1 MHLLSLF
8 QELGEAESL
17 GTVALTGVFY
27 EPCMNIAAIITG
39 MNITAVITGRRKPK
53 SLEKTCLS
61 VTFITTNLTWTTL
74 YLEAGN

>member
-17 GTVALTGVFY
+17 GTLALTGIFY

-39 MNITAVITGRRKPK
+39 RRKPK
-53 SLEKTCLS
+53 SSGKKHAWVSLLS
-61 VTFITTNLTWTTL
+61 SQISHGLL
-74 YLEAGN
+74 CI

>member
-39 MNITAVITGRRKPK
+39 RRKPK
-53 SLEKTCLS
+53 SSEKS
-61 VTFITTNLTWTTL
+61 
-74 YLEAGN
+74 A

>member
-39 MNITAVITGRRKPK
+39 KRKSK
-53 SLEKTCLS
+53 SSEKTSVSILS
-61 VTFITTNLTWTTL
+61 PQIPPKMLCI
-74 YLEAGN
+74 